1 MQLSVTLISG
11 LFKPVN
17 MRSRNFRNGVT
28 WSYTGYKAHSSSFF
42 LYSCN
47 SRTNELL
54 EHQNKTKWF
63 SSNLN
68 IWFALK
74 RIHVT
79 LEITPGYIY
88 AHRSA
93 FMAKRRD
100 FIPQKNQ
107 KLSQNTNMFFQPVSD
122 FYTLIMGLLVHSWF
136 EIMEFSQ
143 ILIIPAF
150 WHWKMSV

>member
-1 MQLSVTLISG
+1 MGWLGPILDTKLIPVV
-11 LFKPVN
+11 LFFTAAILAEQMN
-17 MRSRNFRNGVT
+17 Y
-28 WSYTGYKAHSSSFF
+28 WSIK
-42 LYSCN
+42 
-47 SRTNELL
+47 
-54 EHQNKTKWF
+54 NKTKWF

-74 RIHVT
+74 RIHIT

-93 FMAKRRD
+93 SMAKRRD
-100 FIPQKNQ
+100 LIPQKNQ

-150 WHWKMSV
+150 WHWKMAA

>member
-1 MQLSVTLISG
+1 MGWLGPILDTKLI
-11 LFKPVN
+11 PVL
-17 MRSRNFRNGVT
+17 
-28 WSYTGYKAHSSSFF
+28 SFF
-42 LYSCN
+42 TVAIAGQMNYWSIK
-47 SRTNELL
+47 
-54 EHQNKTKWF
+54 NKTKWF

-74 RIHVT
+74 RIHIT

-93 FMAKRRD
+93 SMAKRRD